1 MQDKQSNTN
10 IKTQSKLSVRLTI
23 IALTLLGLIGITG
36 CSQYKSS
43 WTCKNPEGI
52 GCSSIGYAD
61 RVARKH
67 IILND
72 EHLMEDTK
80 GRKAKQ
86 NTKKLL
92 INEHYSDFKKQ
103 KKEEVSGD

>member
-1 MQDKQSNTN
+1 MQDKQNNKN
-10 IKTQSKLSVRLTI
+10 IRSTI

-72 EHLMEDTK
+72 EHFMEDTK
-80 GRKAKQ
+80 KSKAQ
-86 NTKKLL
+86 QRTKKLL